1 MPTFDPL
8 VFDFG
13 TLDASFAAP
22 VLFRF
27 VVPMEMRKTTPGSA
41 VTMFVYIKNVATTQ
55 GRSYLMNPDTSVQ
68 IELYKPDTT
77 VLQALAN
84 MMNQAT
90 GLYIYQYQLATN
102 APVGMYSGKV
112 KAVNGDKTVI
122 SPVVKLFEVI

>member
-13 TLDASFAAP
+13 TFDANFAVP

-27 VVPMEMRKTTPGSA
+27 VVPSDMRKTTPGSA
-41 VTMFVYIKNVATTQ
+41 ISVFTYIKNVSTTE

-77 VLQALAN
+77 VLQALAT
-84 MMNQAT
+84 MANQAT
-90 GLYIYQYQLATN
+90 GLYVYHYQLATN
-102 APVGMYSGKV
+102 AVVGFYSGKV

-122 SPVVKLFEVI
+122 SPIVKLFEVI

>member
-13 TLDASFAAP
+13 TFDSSFPAP
-22 VLFRF
+22 VFFRF

-41 VTMFVYIKNVATTQ
+41 VTMFVYIKNVDTTQ
-55 GRSYLMNPDTSVQ
+55 GRSFLMDPDTSVQ

-77 VLQALAN
+77 VLVALAN
-84 MMNQAT
+84 MMHQAT
-90 GLYIYQYQLATN
+90 GLYLYQHQLAIN
-102 APVGMYSGKV
+102 APIGMYGGKV